1 MPANLTP
8 DYDRADAKYRAAV
21 SDDDRLTA
29 LREMFAVIPKH
40 KGTEKLQADLK
51 HRISLLRKSIAKAPD
66 KGGPDP
72 FYIPRSGAGQVVL
85 VGPPNVGKSLLVGS
99 TTHAP
104 VKVADYPFTTALPVP
119 GMAHWEDIHFELV
132 DTPPVTAD
140 HVPPG
145 LMGTIRSGDI
155 AALIVDASTDP
166 LEQADMLLGLMAARG
181 LQLRSVPRDQ
191 LDPANQHDH
200 SALLIANKA
209 DLAPADAIAAL
220 RELFADRIEVHPVS
234 ASTGMGVE
242 RFLARCWQMLASIRV
257 YTKEPG
263 QPPDHGKPFVLDVGA
278 VVDDLAATI
287 HRDLPARMKF
297 ARLWRDGL
305 PAGQQVHRTELLH
318 DKDIVEIHQ

>member
-21 SDDDRLTA
+21 DDDGRLNA

-51 HRISLLRKSIAKAPD
+51 HRISLLRKMMARAPQKA
-66 KGGPDP
+66 GPDP
-72 FYIPRSGAGQVVL
+72 FYIPRSGAGQIVI

-104 VKVADYPFTTALPVP
+104 VKVTEYPFATALPVP
-119 GMAHWEDIHFELV
+119 GMAHWEDVQLELV

-140 HVPPG
+140 HIPPG

-155 AALIVDASTDP
+155 AALMVDASADP
-166 LEQADMLLGLMAARG
+166 LEQTDMLLTLMASRE

-191 LDPANQHDH
+191 LDPSNPHDH

-209 DLAPADAIAAL
+209 DLAPPDVITTL
-220 RELFADRIEVHPVS
+220 RELYADKIEILPVS
-234 ASTGMGVE
+234 AATGMGVNALLE
-242 RFLARCWQMLASIRV
+242 RCWQFLASIRI

-263 QPPDHGKPFVLDVGA
+263 LEPDMKKPFVLDAGSTIE
-278 VVDDLAATI
+278 DLAREI
-287 HRDLPARMKF
+287 HRELPQRMKF
-297 ARLWRDGL
+297 ARLWRTGIH
-305 PAGQQVHRTELLH
+305 AGQQVHRSEPLH
-318 DKDIVEIHQ
+318 DKDVVEIHQ